1 MSLLPHQQR
10 VITERNELGEKL
22 EKLSAFL
29 GTPTFDKLDREEQF
43 RLVRQ
48 RDAMRAYYGILGE
61 RIGPIFDAEVK
72 QAQTMLKDQ
81 IVYGTGISL
90 DGQRIDPW
98 SMYPP
103 ADLLSIVRKIRACEG
118 EAAALLV
125 LETAIKQR
133 EAQPV
138 RELSDDEIDQI
149 ANDGCRNAAGGIY
162 ATSVYG
168 FARAVLAAG
177 SKG

>member
-1 MSLLPHQQR
+1 MSLQPHQQR
-10 VITERNELGEKL
+10 VLNERDDLGSKL

-29 GTPTFDKLDREEQF
+29 STRTFDGLDREEQF

-103 ADLLSIVRKIRACEG
+103 ADLLSVVRKIRACEG
-118 EAAALLV
+118 ETAALLV
-125 LETAIKQR
+125 LETAVKQR
-133 EAQPV
+133 ESQPL
-138 RELSDDEIDQI
+138 RELSDGEII
-149 ANDGCRNAAGGIY
+149 AAIR
-162 ATSVYG
+162 SVSPDVQVSDIRI
-168 FARAVLAAG
+168 AQSRAVLAVAG
-177 SKG
+177 SKT